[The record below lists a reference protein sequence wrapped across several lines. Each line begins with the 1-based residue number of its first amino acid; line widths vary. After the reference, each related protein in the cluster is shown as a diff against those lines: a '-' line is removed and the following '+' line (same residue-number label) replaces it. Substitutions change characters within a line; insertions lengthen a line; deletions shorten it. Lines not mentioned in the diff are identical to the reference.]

1 MADKDSEST
10 KKAIKGCKAI
20 FDEYLRQ
27 KNVEYPQDAVQLA
40 AILKQFYAETRK
52 QDGSQYQKGSLS
64 AIRFGLNR
72 HFKEILNVDITKDTE
87 FEEANKVF
95 IAQCVKL
102 KKEGLAKTKHKPAI
116 ADEVIK
122 RLYECGVFSDDNPTT
137 LQNKVFF
144 EVMLFFCRRGRQN
157 LRQFKMD
164 DFEIQTD
171 AKGRRFVVKT
181 TDELTKNHREND
193 EAEDGGIMMS
203 NEGSL
208 CPVASFEKYLSH
220 VNTANDYLFQRP
232 ETRLV
237 SESEVWYDNMVLGEH
252 TLGKKMKVLSQQAN
266 LSIIY
271 TNHSI
276 RATTVTIFDRS
287 GFEAR
292 HIMSVSSHR
301 SESSIKN
308 YCKTDQ
314 HTKAKMANSLMS
326 VIPSGECAV
335 TPEAASPPL
344 LTDSQ
349 EEFLLRDLTVQT
361 SNNQNAKQF
370 NFYNCKVDFNLRLQ
384 IELIV

>member
-1 MADKDSEST
+1 M
-10 KKAIKGCKAI
+10 
-20 FDEYLRQ
+20 RQ
-27 KNVEYPQDAVQLA
+27 
-40 AILKQFYAETRK
+40 
-52 QDGSQYQKGSLS
+52 
-64 AIRFGLNR
+64 
-72 HFKEILNVDITKDTE
+72 
-87 FEEANKVF
+87 
-95 IAQCVKL
+95 L
-102 KKEGLAKTKHKPAI
+102 KK
-116 ADEVIK
+116 
-122 RLYECGVFSDDNPTT
+122 
-137 LQNKVFF
+137 
-144 EVMLFFCRRGRQN
+144 
-157 LRQFKMD
+157 D

-208 CPVASFEKYLSH
+208 CPVASFVKYLSH
-220 VNTANDYLFQRP
+220 LNPANDYLFQRP
-232 ETRLV
+232 KTRQV
-237 SESEVWYDNMVLGEH
+237 SDSEVWYDNMVLEEH
-252 TLGKKMKVLSQQAN
+252 TLGKKVKVLSQQAN

-276 RATTVTIFDRS
+276 RATAVTIFDRS

-292 HIMSVSSHR
+292 HIMSVSGHR

-314 HTKAKMANSLMS
+314 NTKAKMANSLMS
-326 VIPSGECAV
+326 VIPSGECTV

-370 NFYNCKVDFNLRLQ
+370 NFYNCKVRLSKVRGSWFLEATDFCHPQARQIHRCIFAPVTSVNAHYYSVLTTPFCKLYIKFNAYFHCFEQVLIFNKRLQ
-384 IELIV
+384 RSVASHYCGQSGGTGGHYS